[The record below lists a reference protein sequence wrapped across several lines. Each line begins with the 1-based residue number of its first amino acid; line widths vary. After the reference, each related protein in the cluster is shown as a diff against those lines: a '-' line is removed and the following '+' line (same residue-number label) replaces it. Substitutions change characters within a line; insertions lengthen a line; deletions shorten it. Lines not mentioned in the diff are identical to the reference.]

1 MRKPKS
7 KSKQLADHKR
17 AAKRGK
23 RFKESRK
30 KVASKRAVE
39 LLRRRAEKL
48 KFLNFIKKIQEA
60 RRKGEI

>member
-7 KSKQLADHKR
+7 KSKQLADLRR
-17 AAKRGK
+17 AAKRNK
-23 RFKESRK
+23 RFRESRK
-30 KVASKRAVE
+30 KVAAKRAAE
-39 LLRRRAEKL
+39 LLKRKAEKL